1 MNHLYARISTDDRD
15 QKIETQIQF
24 IQMQHDID
32 VIWTDEG
39 VRGKSDPLS
48 RDGFSS
54 MYKSLQ
60 PGDVV
65 YVVEISRISRQT
77 IKTLSLY
84 AELGSMGVTVVSLSE
99 GKFDLSNPDD
109 YFRLTILAGINQ
121 RESQVLGRRVKMG
134 MVAAKQRGV
143 HCGRSSD
150 GDMSLAQQ
158 MLSEGFTVADIVTKS
173 GVSRATVYRLRK
185 ENAQNAI

>member
-15 QKIETQIQF
+15 QKIETQVEF
-24 IQMQHDID
+24 IQMQYDID

-54 MYKSLQ
+54 MHKSLQ

-84 AELGSMGVTVVSLSE
+84 AELGAMGVTVVSLSE

-134 MVAAKQRGV
+134 MVAAKARGV
-143 HCGRSSD
+143 HCGRHSG
-150 GDMSLAQQ
+150 GDMPLAQQ

-185 ENAQNAI
+185 AVL